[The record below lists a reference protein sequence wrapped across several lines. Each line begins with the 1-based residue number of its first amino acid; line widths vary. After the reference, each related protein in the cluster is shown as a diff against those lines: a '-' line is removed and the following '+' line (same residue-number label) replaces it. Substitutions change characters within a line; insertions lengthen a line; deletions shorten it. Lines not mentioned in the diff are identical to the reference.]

1 MYYRITKKLLSV
13 AISIVF
19 VLGTAVSLNL
29 NTISTDVK
37 ALEPVNRNT
46 TQEARNVLNYLGLLS
61 TKKGLVSGF
70 HDAINTN
77 SPNGDNYELVKKCL
91 GVSGGLWS
99 GALEWDINN
108 QSFLTPETNTTW
120 KLTAGKMLEH
130 YNEGCIVLS
139 HPDSMWLRKMQEIAR
154 KYGIDDQKN
163 MPIQYDNTNPN
174 RNMEMYNFYRDVVL
188 KGQADWLEY
197 LKNIGINC
205 VMFRPFVETNG
216 PWLYG
221 SYCDSEEGYA
231 AFRNV
236 WRQMYDYFYNERH
249 LDNVLMVYA
258 PSVYA
263 PSATDTNM
271 PDFYAGDEYVDVI
284 APTIY
289 NSAQSNG
296 TNTPE
301 DFPDYD
307 WVVSTGK
314 PLGFSE
320 YSVRSGD
327 AIAAQTTKDGFDW
340 FNKLNSTLMYYPATT
355 FVSIYGGSYSV
366 LPNEFAIGK
375 KGNINGAIFMN
386 SPYVYNLEDLPN
398 FKTGVFPSPGN
409 VRFYNITNY
418 SGNFKSLDI
427 GNYTA
432 SDLSKKSIDVSS
444 IKSIDLNEGTTISCF
459 SGDNFTGTK
468 WIFISDY
475 PNLEKHGANK
485 KIKSIKVEKN
495 TITQNV
501 ALDKPVMA
509 NDPDSPVYKINDGL
523 LSKWD
528 TYKEVPSWVAID
540 LQGTYLIS
548 RWVVKH
554 AGYNMEG
561 DLFNT
566 VDFKLQSSL
575 DAEHWTDVDIVKGN
589 RANGNKRDVTQ
600 FEANY
605 MRLYVTKPNYSNL
618 EIDKTRTAICELEL
632 YGVKT
637 NNIVINNSSEVFSC
651 QTDSSVS
658 SDISSENTSSESMEN
673 SSTDSSEVI
682 DSNTASSM
690 QTSSSSKDDPQ
701 NDNSAALIIG
711 IIAALAVIITAAV
724 FLFIRLRKKPGAQA

>member
-1 MYYRITKKLLSV
+1 MFSKLMKKIISLLVSFLV
-13 AISIVF
+13 
-19 VLGTAVSLNL
+19 VLGTVGLLYSANPS
-29 NTISTDVK
+29 IVK
-37 ALEPVNRNT
+37 ALEPVNQNSN
-46 TQEARNVLNYLGLLS
+46 QECRNVLNYLSYLS
-61 TKKGLVSGF
+61 TKKGFVSGF
-70 HDAINTN
+70 HDAVNVSTPI
-77 SPNGDNYELVKKCL
+77 GDNYELVRKEL
-91 GVSGGLWS
+91 GVAPGLWS
-99 GALEWDINN
+99 GALEYDT
-108 QSFLTPETNTTW
+108 STKSYDAPESHPTW
-120 KLTAGKMLEH
+120 KLTAAQMLKH
-130 YNEGCIVLS
+130 YNEGAIILS
-139 HPDSMWLRKMQEIAR
+139 HPDSMFQVETMEMAR

-163 MPIQYDNTNPN
+163 LPIQYDSSNPN
-174 RNMEMYNFYRDVVL
+174 RNMEIYNFYRDVVL
-188 KGQADWLEY
+188 KGWADWLQY
-197 LKNIGINC
+197 LKDIGVNC

-216 PWLYG
+216 PWLFG

-249 LDNVLMVYA
+249 LDNVLLVYA

-263 PSATDTNM
+263 PSTDTNM

-284 APTIY
+284 SPTIY
-289 NSAQSNG
+289 CSPDKNG

-320 YSVRSGD
+320 YSVRGGD
-327 AIAAQTTKDGFDW
+327 AVAAQTTKDGYDW

-355 FVSIYGGSYSV
+355 FVSIYGGAYSV
-366 LPNEFAIGK
+366 LPNELAIGK

-398 FKTGVFPSPGN
+398 FKNGVFTSPGN
-409 VRFYNITNY
+409 VRFYNTTNY
-418 SGNFKSLDI
+418 TGNFKSLDL
-427 GNYTA
+427 GSYTA
-432 SDLSKKSIDVSS
+432 SDLSKKGIDVSD

-475 PNLEKHGANK
+475 PNLEKHGAYK

-509 NDPDSPVYKINDGL
+509 NDPNGTKYKINDGL

-540 LQGTYLIS
+540 LQGTYTIS
-548 RWVVKH
+548 RWIVKH
-554 AGYNMEG
+554 AGYNMES

-589 RANGNKRDVTQ
+589 RANGNQRDVTQ

-605 MRLYVTKPNYSNL
+605 VRLYITKPNYSNL
-618 EIDKTRTAICELEL
+618 EVDKTRTAICELEL
-632 YGVKT
+632 YGIKT
-637 NNIVINNSSEVFSC
+637 DDIVVNNSFTSLSNENVSSSNENVSSDTAVSSEVTTS
-651 QTDSSVS
+651 DSS
-658 SDISSENTSSESMEN
+658 NTSSGKS
-673 SSTDSSEVI
+673 V
-682 DSNTASSM
+682 
-690 QTSSSSKDDPQ
+690 SSSSKSSGES
-701 NDNSAALIIG
+701 DNTFIIIIG
-711 IIAALAVIITAAV
+711 IIVALALIIVAALIV
-724 FLFIRLRKKPGAQA
+724 FLKMKKKKDE